1 MVIPGMDKYNFYLPP
16 PAGVHELNLSDAW
29 RARWF
34 DASELPGGEPVV
46 YGYAAVYC
54 DEKGYVTRLSGTE
67 PWGIA
72 EGPLEPG
79 EKPLAW
85 AKRAALQQVG
95 ASVGVVELMGYLEC
109 RATTHN
115 PDFAAGAVTIRPLY
129 MVVAKSVKD
138 IGKSSGYERRRLPLN
153 EFGVAIRNRYP
164 EIVDYVVKT
173 LDRYVILTRTG
184 QLEL

>member
-1 MVIPGMDKYNFYLPP
+1 MVIPGMDKFNFYQPP
-16 PAGVHELNLSDAW
+16 HVGVRELNLSDAW

-34 DASELPGGEPVV
+34 DGDGLPGGAQVA
-46 YGYAAVYC
+46 YGYAAVFC
-54 DEKGYVTRLSGTE
+54 DEKGYVTRPAGTE

-85 AKRAALQQVG
+85 VKRAALQQVG
-95 ASVGVVELMGYLEC
+95 ASGGQVELLGYLEC

-115 PDFAAGAVTIRPLY
+115 PDFAPGTVTIRPLY
-129 MVVAKSVKD
+129 MVVAKTVKD

-153 EFGVAIRNRYP
+153 EFGAAIRNRYP
-164 EIVDYVVKT
+164 EIVECVVKT
-173 LDRYVILTRTG
+173 LDRYVILARTG
-184 QLEL
+184 QLKL